1 MARISLPEEVMKKDQ
16 EDIIEF
22 LAEETKAIRANFRN
36 AIKADQPY
44 LLYASLVDVELVAG
58 VLAALDR
65 RNKEH
70 TLK

>member
-22 LAEETKAIRANFRN
+22 LAEETRAIRANFRN

>member
-1 MARISLPEEVMKKDQ
+1 MAKIKLPEEVMKYDQ
-16 EDIIEF
+16 DEIIEF

-36 AIKADQPY
+36 AVQADKPY